1 MTTLHHWLVVS
12 HIVFGSIALSLFWIP
27 ALARK
32 GSKLHVFVGRYYAWA
47 MYAVVVSAFV
57 ASVLVLADPL
67 GIRHPDRV
75 FAPER
80 AAELADRYRMFAWF
94 LLMLSVLVFASV
106 RHGLEALREKREPGR
121 LKHPFHRFTILLL
134 ASLGIF
140 VGFYGLANSQWLLL
154 IFGLVSINGAFSL
167 FRDSVIEKP
176 TRNDLVKAHLN
187 GLIGSGIGAH
197 TAFFAFGGS
206 RFLGEVLPG
215 QWQLIPWVLPTVV
228 GIIAIRRLERQ
239 WSAKR
244 RATSGGQPAEARA
257 QLPG

>member
-1 MTTLHHWLVVS
+1 MATLHHWFVVT
-12 HIVFGSIALSLFWIP
+12 HIVFGSIALALFWIP

-32 GSKLHVFVGRYYAWA
+32 GSKLHVIVGRYYAWA
-47 MYAVVVSAFV
+47 MYAVVISAFI
-57 ASVLVLADPL
+57 ASVMVLADPL
-67 GIRHPDRV
+67 AIRHPERV

-106 RHGLEALREKREPGR
+106 RHGMEALREKREPGR
-121 LKHPFHRFTILLL
+121 LKRPFHRLTILLL
-134 ASLGIF
+134 AVLGIF

-154 IFGLVSINGAFSL
+154 IFGIVSVNGAFGL

-176 TRNDLVKAHLN
+176 TRNDLVRAHLN
-187 GLIGSGIGAH
+187 GLIGSGIGTH

-206 RFLGEVLPG
+206 RFLAEVLPG
-215 QWQLIPWVLPTVV
+215 QWQLLPWVLPTVI
-228 GIIAIRRLERQ
+228 GIIAIRRLERR

-244 RATSGGQPAEARA
+244 RPAGNSQVAEA
-257 QLPG
+257 